1 MMRRIADTQEL
12 PFTKVAHRV
21 VTRDAQPASATVAS
35 ILVLVTGQ
43 LIVDDGQN
51 VLQFS
56 QMFHVSLTRPR
67 PSEARASA
75 TRRRRRGSE

>member
-56 QMFHVSLTRPR
+56 QMFHVSASSRHPR
-67 PSEARASA
+67 EARASA
-75 TRRRRRGSE
+75 RLRR